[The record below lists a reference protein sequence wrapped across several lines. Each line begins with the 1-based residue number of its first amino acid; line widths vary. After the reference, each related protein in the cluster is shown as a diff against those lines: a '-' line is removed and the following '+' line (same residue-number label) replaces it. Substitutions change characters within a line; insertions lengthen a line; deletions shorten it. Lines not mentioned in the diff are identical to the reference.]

1 MQLDTPAKRKKA
13 RHGVATRRSKRWG
26 PPKKAGRRG
35 RAGPVNW
42 SRRKEGYVAVDSK
55 LELAE
60 SGGTESG
67 EKKKKKAGQASGP
80 NSGKSKS
87 IYR

>member
-1 MQLDTPAKRKKA
+1 MQLDTSAKRKKA
-13 RHGVATRRSKRWG
+13 RHGVATRRSKRWD

-35 RAGPVNW
+35 RAGPVNYGVGE
-42 SRRKEGYVAVDSK
+42 RRATVAVDSK

-67 EKKKKKAGQASGP
+67 EKKKKSRPSIKAEQ
-80 NSGKSKS
+80 
-87 IYR
+87 

>member
-1 MQLDTPAKRKKA
+1 MGPAEESREEGKGGTCKL
-13 RHGVATRRSKRWG
+13 
-26 PPKKAGRRG
+26 
-35 RAGPVNW
+35 W

-67 EKKKKKAGQASGP
+67 GKKKTAGQASGP
-80 NSGKSKS
+80 NSAKSKS